1 MSLKV
6 ALYESED
13 AMTNI
18 LIVIDPEESNYTA
31 LERIKEIPATAD
43 VDYKVDLYFNAAPVT
58 ARRANLNSLRES
70 IAAKQAAL
78 DKLVTP
84 YKEMGYRIT
93 TSVIQIHRLYEDI
106 IKSARDYKADFV
118 FKSVRQHAPLKRMF
132 YTSTDWNLIRMCP
145 TALLLVRDQ
154 GTVRGKPVIGA
165 VDIDDEDPEHQEL
178 NRIVLAQAN
187 ALAEALAEVLAE
199 VLGAKVHLIYAYGP
213 AVVMGDGAD
222 PMAYLIA
229 KDKHDAEFKKAK
241 ALASVNNVLASNT
254 KLREGTPATIVTEY
268 AEEISAG
275 IIVLGTVARSGAS
288 GLFNGNTAE
297 SMLEKT
303 QRDMFVIKLESFVSP
318 V

>member
-1 MSLKV
+1 
-6 ALYESED
+6 
-13 AMTNI
+13 MTNI

-31 LERIKEIPATAD
+31 FERIKEIPTTAD
-43 VDYKVDLYFNAAPVT
+43 VDYKVDLYFDAAPVT
-58 ARRANLNSLRES
+58 ARKANSNSLRES

-93 TSVIQIHRLYEDI
+93 TSEIKIRRLCEDI

-199 VLGAKVHLIYAYGP
+199 VLAKVLGAKVHLIYAYGP

-222 PMAYLIA
+222 PMAYQIA

-241 ALASVNNVLASNT
+241 ALASANNVLATNT

-268 AEEISAG
+268 GEEISAG

-288 GLFNGNTAE
+288 GLFIGNTAE

-303 QRDMFVIKLESFVSP
+303 HRDMFVIKLESFVSP

>member
-1 MSLKV
+1 
-6 ALYESED
+6 
-13 AMTNI
+13 MTNI

-43 VDYKVDLYFNAAPVT
+43 VDYKVDLYFDAAPVT
-58 ARRANLNSLRES
+58 ARKANSNSLRES
-70 IAAKQAAL
+70 IAAKQAAV

-154 GTVRGKPVIGA
+154 GTVRGKPVIA
-165 VDIDDEDPEHQEL
+165 SVNIDDEDTEHQEL

-187 ALAEALAEVLAE
+187 ALAE

-222 PMAYLIA
+222 PMAYQIA

-241 ALASVNNVLASNT
+241 ALASANNVLATNT

-268 AEEISAG
+268 GEEISAG
-275 IIVLGTVARSGAS
+275 IIVLGTVARSWAS
-288 GLFNGNTAE
+288 GLFIGNTAE

-303 QRDMFVIKLESFVSP
+303 HRDMFVIKLETFVSP

>member
-1 MSLKV
+1 
-6 ALYESED
+6 
-13 AMTNI
+13 MTNI

-43 VDYKVDLYFNAAPVT
+43 VDYKVDLYFDAAPVT
-58 ARRANLNSLRES
+58 ARKANSNSLRES
-70 IAAKQAAL
+70 IAAKQAAV

-154 GTVRGKPVIGA
+154 GTVRGKPVIA
-165 VDIDDEDPEHQEL
+165 SVNIDDEDPEHQEL

-187 ALAEALAEVLAE
+187 ALAE

-222 PMAYLIA
+222 PMAYQIA

-241 ALASVNNVLASNT
+241 ALASVNNVLLSNT
-254 KLREGTPATIVTEY
+254 KLREGTPETIVTEY

-288 GLFNGNTAE
+288 GLFIGNTAE

-303 QRDMFVIKLESFVSP
+303 HRDMFVIKLESFVSP

>member
-1 MSLKV
+1 
-6 ALYESED
+6 
-13 AMTNI
+13 MTNI

-43 VDYKVDLYFNAAPVT
+43 VDYKVDLYFDAAPVT
-58 ARRANLNSLRES
+58 ARKANSNSLRES
-70 IAAKQAAL
+70 IAAKQAAV

-154 GTVRGKPVIGA
+154 GTVRGKPVIA
-165 VDIDDEDPEHQEL
+165 SVNIDDEDPEHQEL

-187 ALAEALAEVLAE
+187 ALAE

-222 PMAYLIA
+222 PMAYQIA

-241 ALASVNNVLASNT
+241 ALASANNVLASNT
-254 KLREGTPATIVTEY
+254 KLREGTPETIVTEY
-268 AEEISAG
+268 GEEISAG
-275 IIVLGTVARSGAS
+275 IIVLGTVARNGAS
-288 GLFNGNTAE
+288 GLFIGNTAE

-303 QRDMFVIKLESFVSP
+303 HRDMFVIKLESFVSP

>member
-43 VDYKVDLYFNAAPVT
+43 VDYKVDLYFDAAPVT
-58 ARRANLNSLRES
+58 ARKANSNSLREG
-70 IAAKQAAL
+70 IAAKQAAV

-154 GTVRGKPVIGA
+154 GTVRGKPVIA
-165 VDIDDEDPEHQEL
+165 SVNIDDEDTEHQEL

-187 ALAEALAEVLAE
+187 ALAE

-222 PMAYLIA
+222 PMAYQLA

-241 ALASVNNVLASNT
+241 ALASANNVLASNT
-254 KLREGTPATIVTEY
+254 KLREGTPETIVTEY
-268 AEEISAG
+268 GEEISAG

-288 GLFNGNTAE
+288 GLFIGNTAE

-303 QRDMFVIKLESFVSP
+303 HRDMFVTKLESFVSP

>member
-154 GTVRGKPVIGA
+154 GTVRGKPVIA
-165 VDIDDEDPEHQEL
+165 SVNIDDEDPEHQEL

-187 ALAEALAEVLAE
+187 ALAE

-222 PMAYLIA
+222 PMAYQIA

-268 AEEISAG
+268 GEEISAG
-275 IIVLGTVARSGAS
+275 IIVLGTVARNGAS
-288 GLFNGNTAE
+288 GLFIGNTAE

-303 QRDMFVIKLESFVSP
+303 HLDMFVIKLESFVSP

>member
-1 MSLKV
+1 
-6 ALYESED
+6 
-13 AMTNI
+13 MTNI

-43 VDYKVDLYFNAAPVT
+43 VDYKVDLYFDAAPVT
-58 ARRANLNSLRES
+58 ARKANSNSLREG
-70 IAAKQAAL
+70 IAAKQAAV

-154 GTVRGKPVIGA
+154 GTVRGKPVIA
-165 VDIDDEDPEHQEL
+165 SVNIDDEDPEHQEL

-187 ALAEALAEVLAE
+187 ALAE

-222 PMAYLIA
+222 PMAYQIA

-254 KLREGTPATIVTEY
+254 KLREGTPETIVTEY
-268 AEEISAG
+268 GEEISAG

-288 GLFNGNTAE
+288 GLFIGNTAE

-303 QRDMFVIKLESFVSP
+303 HRDMFVIKLESFVSP

>member
-1 MSLKV
+1 
-6 ALYESED
+6 
-13 AMTNI
+13 MTNI

-43 VDYKVDLYFNAAPVT
+43 VDYKVDLYFDAAPVT
-58 ARRANLNSLRES
+58 ARKANSNSLRES
-70 IAAKQAAL
+70 IAAKQAAV

-154 GTVRGKPVIGA
+154 GTVRGKPVIA
-165 VDIDDEDPEHQEL
+165 SVNIDDEDPEHQEL

-187 ALAEALAEVLAE
+187 ALAE

-222 PMAYLIA
+222 PMAYQIA

-241 ALASVNNVLASNT
+241 ALASANNVLASNT
-254 KLREGTPATIVTEY
+254 KLREGTPETIVTEY
-268 AEEISAG
+268 GEEISAG

-288 GLFNGNTAE
+288 GLFIGNTAE

-303 QRDMFVIKLESFVSP
+303 HRDMFVIKLESFVSP

>member
-43 VDYKVDLYFNAAPVT
+43 VDYKVDLYFDAAPVT
-58 ARRANLNSLRES
+58 ARKANSNSLREG
-70 IAAKQAAL
+70 IAAKQAAV

-154 GTVRGKPVIGA
+154 GTARGKPVIA
-165 VDIDDEDPEHQEL
+165 SVNIDDEDTEHQEL

-187 ALAEALAEVLAE
+187 ALAE

-222 PMAYLIA
+222 PMAYQIA

-241 ALASVNNVLASNT
+241 ALASANNVLASNT
-254 KLREGTPATIVTEY
+254 KLREGTPETIVTEY
-268 AEEISAG
+268 GEEISAG

-288 GLFNGNTAE
+288 GLFIGNTAE

-303 QRDMFVIKLESFVSP
+303 HRDMFVIKLESFVSP

>member
-1 MSLKV
+1 
-6 ALYESED
+6 
-13 AMTNI
+13 MTNI

-70 IAAKQAAL
+70 IAANQAAV
-78 DKLVTP
+78 DKLVAP
-84 YKEMGYRIT
+84 YKDMGYRIT

-154 GTVRGKPVIGA
+154 GTVRGKPVISA
-165 VDIDDEDPEHQEL
+165 VNIDDEDPEHQEL

-187 ALAEALAEVLAE
+187 ALAE

-222 PMAYLIA
+222 PMAYQIA

-241 ALASVNNVLASNT
+241 ALASANNVLATNT

-268 AEEISAG
+268 GEEISAG

-288 GLFNGNTAE
+288 GLFIGNTAE

-303 QRDMFVIKLESFVSP
+303 HRDMFVIKLESFVSP

>member
-1 MSLKV
+1 
-6 ALYESED
+6 
-13 AMTNI
+13 MTNI

-70 IAAKQAAL
+70 IAANQAAV
-78 DKLVTP
+78 DKLVAP
-84 YKEMGYRIT
+84 YKDMGYRIT

-145 TALLLVRDQ
+145 TALLLVRDL

-165 VDIDDEDPEHQEL
+165 VNIDDEDPEHQEL

-187 ALAEALAEVLAE
+187 ALAE

-213 AVVMGDGAD
+213 AVVMSDGAD
-222 PMAYLIA
+222 PMAYQIV

-241 ALASVNNVLASNT
+241 ALASANNVLASNT
-254 KLREGTPATIVTEY
+254 KLREGTPETKLLSTEKK
-268 AEEISAG
+268 
-275 IIVLGTVARSGAS
+275 LARA
-288 GLFNGNTAE
+288 
-297 SMLEKT
+297 
-303 QRDMFVIKLESFVSP
+303 
-318 V
+318 

>member
-43 VDYKVDLYFNAAPVT
+43 VDYKVDLYFDAAPVT
-58 ARRANLNSLRES
+58 ARKANSNSLREG
-70 IAAKQAAL
+70 IAAKQAAV

-154 GTVRGKPVIGA
+154 GTVRGKPVIA
-165 VDIDDEDPEHQEL
+165 SVNIDDEDTEHQEL

-187 ALAEALAEVLAE
+187 ALAE

-222 PMAYLIA
+222 PMAYQIA

-241 ALASVNNVLASNT
+241 ALASANNVLASNT
-254 KLREGTPATIVTEY
+254 KLREGTPETIVTEY
-268 AEEISAG
+268 GEEISAG

-288 GLFNGNTAE
+288 GLFIGNTAE

-303 QRDMFVIKLESFVSP
+303 HRDMFVIKLESFVSP

>member
-43 VDYKVDLYFNAAPVT
+43 VDYKVDLYFDAAPVT
-58 ARRANLNSLRES
+58 ARKANSNSLRES
-70 IAAKQAAL
+70 IAAKQAAV

-106 IKSARDYKADFV
+106 IKSAGDYKADFV

-154 GTVRGKPVIGA
+154 GTVRGKPVIA
-165 VDIDDEDPEHQEL
+165 SVNIDDEDPEHQEL

-187 ALAEALAEVLAE
+187 ALAE

-222 PMAYLIA
+222 PMAYQIA

-268 AEEISAG
+268 GEEISAG

-288 GLFNGNTAE
+288 GLFIGNTAE

-303 QRDMFVIKLESFVSP
+303 HRDMFVIKLESFVSP

>member
-1 MSLKV
+1 
-6 ALYESED
+6 
-13 AMTNI
+13 MTNI

-43 VDYKVDLYFNAAPVT
+43 VDYKVDLYFDAAPVT
-58 ARRANLNSLRES
+58 ARKANSNSLREG
-70 IAAKQAAL
+70 IAAKQAAV

-84 YKEMGYRIT
+84 YKDMGYRIT

-154 GTVRGKPVIGA
+154 GTVRGKPVIA
-165 VDIDDEDPEHQEL
+165 SVNIDDEDTEHQEL

-187 ALAEALAEVLAE
+187 ALAE

-222 PMAYLIA
+222 PMAYQIA

-241 ALASVNNVLASNT
+241 ALASANNVLASNT
-254 KLREGTPATIVTEY
+254 KLREGTPETIVTEY
-268 AEEISAG
+268 GEEISAG

-288 GLFNGNTAE
+288 GLFIGNTAE

-303 QRDMFVIKLESFVSP
+303 HRDMFVIKLESFVSP

>member
-1 MSLKV
+1 
-6 ALYESED
+6 
-13 AMTNI
+13 MTNI

-70 IAAKQAAL
+70 IAANQAAV

-154 GTVRGKPVIGA
+154 GTVRGKPVIA
-165 VDIDDEDPEHQEL
+165 SVNIDDEDTEHQEL

-187 ALAEALAEVLAE
+187 ALAE

-222 PMAYLIA
+222 PMAYQIA

-241 ALASVNNVLASNT
+241 ALASANNVLASNT
-254 KLREGTPATIVTEY
+254 KLREGTPETIVTEY
-268 AEEISAG
+268 GEEISAG

-288 GLFNGNTAE
+288 GLFIGNTAE

-303 QRDMFVIKLESFVSP
+303 HRDMFVIKLESFVSP

>member
-13 AMTNI
+13 AMTKI
-18 LIVIDPEESNYTA
+18 LTLIDPEESNYTA

-43 VDYKVDLYFNAAPVT
+43 VDYKVDLYFDAAPVT
-58 ARRANLNSLRES
+58 ARKANSNSLRES
-70 IAAKQAAL
+70 IAAKQAAV

-106 IKSARDYKADFV
+106 IKSARDCKADFV

-154 GTVRGKPVIGA
+154 GTVRGKPVIA
-165 VDIDDEDPEHQEL
+165 SVNIDDEDPEHQEL

-187 ALAEALAEVLAE
+187 ALAE

-222 PMAYLIA
+222 PMAYQIA

-268 AEEISAG
+268 GEEISAG

-288 GLFNGNTAE
+288 GLFIGNTAE

-303 QRDMFVIKLESFVSP
+303 HRDMFVIKLESFVSP

>member
-43 VDYKVDLYFNAAPVT
+43 VDYKVDLYFDAAPVT
-58 ARRANLNSLRES
+58 ARKANSNSLRES
-70 IAAKQAAL
+70 IAAKQAAI

-154 GTVRGKPVIGA
+154 GTVRGKPVIA
-165 VDIDDEDPEHQEL
+165 SVNIDDEDPEHQEL

-187 ALAEALAEVLAE
+187 ALAE

-222 PMAYLIA
+222 PMAYQIA

-268 AEEISAG
+268 GEEISAG

-288 GLFNGNTAE
+288 GLFIGNTAE

-303 QRDMFVIKLESFVSP
+303 HRDMFVIKLESFVSP

>member
-1 MSLKV
+1 
-6 ALYESED
+6 
-13 AMTNI
+13 MTNI

-43 VDYKVDLYFNAAPVT
+43 VDYKVDLYFDAAPVT
-58 ARRANLNSLRES
+58 ARKANSNSLREG
-70 IAAKQAAL
+70 IAAKQAAV

-154 GTVRGKPVIGA
+154 GTVRGKPVIA
-165 VDIDDEDPEHQEL
+165 SVNIDDEDTEHQEL
-178 NRIVLAQAN
+178 NRIVLTQAN
-187 ALAEALAEVLAE
+187 ALAE

-222 PMAYLIA
+222 PMAYQIA

-241 ALASVNNVLASNT
+241 ALASANNVLASNT
-254 KLREGTPATIVTEY
+254 KLREGTPETIVTEY
-268 AEEISAG
+268 GEEISAG

-288 GLFNGNTAE
+288 GLFIGNTAE

-303 QRDMFVIKLESFVSP
+303 HRDMFVIKLESFVSP

>member
-43 VDYKVDLYFNAAPVT
+43 VDYKVDLYFDAAPVT
-58 ARRANLNSLRES
+58 ARKANSNSLRES
-70 IAAKQAAL
+70 IAAKQAAV

-154 GTVRGKPVIGA
+154 GTVRGKPVIA
-165 VDIDDEDPEHQEL
+165 SVNIDDEDPEHQEL

-187 ALAEALAEVLAE
+187 ALAE

-222 PMAYLIA
+222 PMAYQIA

-241 ALASVNNVLASNT
+241 ALASANNVLATNT

-268 AEEISAG
+268 GEEISAG
-275 IIVLGTVARSGAS
+275 IIVLGTVARSGGP
-288 GLFNGNTAE
+288 GLFIGNTAE

-303 QRDMFVIKLESFVSP
+303 HRDMFVIKLETFVSP

>member
-1 MSLKV
+1 
-6 ALYESED
+6 
-13 AMTNI
+13 MTNI

-43 VDYKVDLYFNAAPVT
+43 VDYKVDLYFDAAPVT
-58 ARRANLNSLRES
+58 ARKANSNSLRES
-70 IAAKQAAL
+70 IAAKQAAI

-154 GTVRGKPVIGA
+154 GTVRGKPVIA
-165 VDIDDEDPEHQEL
+165 SVNIDDEDPEHQEL

-187 ALAEALAEVLAE
+187 ALAE

-222 PMAYLIA
+222 PMAYQIA

-268 AEEISAG
+268 GEEISAG
-275 IIVLGTVARSGAS
+275 IIVLGTVARNGAS
-288 GLFNGNTAE
+288 GLFIGNTAE

-303 QRDMFVIKLESFVSP
+303 HRDMFVIKLESFASP

>member
-1 MSLKV
+1 
-6 ALYESED
+6 
-13 AMTNI
+13 MTNI

-84 YKEMGYRIT
+84 HKEMGYRIT
-93 TSVIQIHRLYEDI
+93 TSVIQIRRLCEDI

-154 GTVRGKPVIGA
+154 GTVRGKPVIA
-165 VDIDDEDPEHQEL
+165 SVNIDDEDPEHQEL

-187 ALAEALAEVLAE
+187 ALAE

-241 ALASVNNVLASNT
+241 ALASANNVLASNT
-254 KLREGTPATIVTEY
+254 KLREGTPETIVTEY
-268 AEEISAG
+268 GEEISAG

>member
-43 VDYKVDLYFNAAPVT
+43 VDYKVDLYFDAAPVT
-58 ARRANLNSLRES
+58 ARKANSNSLRES
-70 IAAKQAAL
+70 IAAKQAAV

-154 GTVRGKPVIGA
+154 GTVRGKPVIA
-165 VDIDDEDPEHQEL
+165 SVNIDDEDPEHQEL

-187 ALAEALAEVLAE
+187 ALAE

-222 PMAYLIA
+222 PMAYQIA

-241 ALASVNNVLASNT
+241 EIGRASC
-254 KLREGTPATIVTEY
+254 RERV
-268 AEEISAG
+268 
-275 IIVLGTVARSGAS
+275 
-288 GLFNGNTAE
+288 
-297 SMLEKT
+297 
-303 QRDMFVIKLESFVSP
+303 
-318 V
+318 

>member
-43 VDYKVDLYFNAAPVT
+43 VDYKVDLYFDAAPVT
-58 ARRANLNSLRES
+58 ARKANSNSLRES
-70 IAAKQAAL
+70 IAAKQAAV

-154 GTVRGKPVIGA
+154 GTVRGKPVIA
-165 VDIDDEDPEHQEL
+165 SVNIDDEDTEHQEL

-187 ALAEALAEVLAE
+187 ALAE

-222 PMAYLIA
+222 PMAYQIA

-241 ALASVNNVLASNT
+241 ALASANNVLASNT
-254 KLREGTPATIVTEY
+254 KLREGTPETIVTEY
-268 AEEISAG
+268 GEEISAG

-288 GLFNGNTAE
+288 GLFIGNTAE

-303 QRDMFVIKLESFVSP
+303 HRDMFVIKLESFVSP

>member
-1 MSLKV
+1 MSFKV

-18 LIVIDPEESNYTA
+18 LIVRDPEESNYTA

-70 IAAKQAAL
+70 IAANQAAV
-78 DKLVTP
+78 DKLVAP
-84 YKEMGYRIT
+84 YKDMGYRIT

-154 GTVRGKPVIGA
+154 GTVRGKPVIA
-165 VDIDDEDPEHQEL
+165 SVNIDDEDTEHQEL

-187 ALAEALAEVLAE
+187 ALAE

-222 PMAYLIA
+222 PMAYQIA

-241 ALASVNNVLASNT
+241 ALASANNVLASNT

-288 GLFNGNTAE
+288 GLFIGNTAE

-303 QRDMFVIKLESFVSP
+303 DRDMFVIKLESFVSP

>member
-1 MSLKV
+1 
-6 ALYESED
+6 
-13 AMTNI
+13 MTNI

-43 VDYKVDLYFNAAPVT
+43 VDYKVDLYFDAAPVT

-70 IAAKQAAL
+70 IAANQAAV
-78 DKLVTP
+78 DKLVAP
-84 YKEMGYRIT
+84 YKDMGYRIT

-154 GTVRGKPVIGA
+154 GTVRGKPVIA
-165 VDIDDEDPEHQEL
+165 SVNIDDEDPEHQEL

-187 ALAEALAEVLAE
+187 ALAE

-222 PMAYLIA
+222 PMAYQIA

-254 KLREGTPATIVTEY
+254 KLREGTPETIVTEY
-268 AEEISAG
+268 GEEISAG

-288 GLFNGNTAE
+288 GLFIGNTAE

-303 QRDMFVIKLESFVSP
+303 HRDMFVIKLESFVSP

>member
-43 VDYKVDLYFNAAPVT
+43 VDYKVDLYFDAAPVT
-58 ARRANLNSLRES
+58 ARKANSNSLRES
-70 IAAKQAAL
+70 IAAKQAAI

-154 GTVRGKPVIGA
+154 GTVRGKPVIA
-165 VDIDDEDPEHQEL
+165 SVNIDDEDPEHQEL

-187 ALAEALAEVLAE
+187 ALAE

-222 PMAYLIA
+222 PMAYQIA

-268 AEEISAG
+268 GEEISAG
-275 IIVLGTVARSGAS
+275 IIVLGTVARNGAS
-288 GLFNGNTAE
+288 GLFIGNTAE

-303 QRDMFVIKLESFVSP
+303 HRDMFVIKLESFVSP

>member
-43 VDYKVDLYFNAAPVT
+43 VDYKVDLYFDAAPVT
-58 ARRANLNSLRES
+58 ARKANSNSLRES
-70 IAAKQAAL
+70 IAAKQAAI

-154 GTVRGKPVIGA
+154 GTVRGKPVIA
-165 VDIDDEDPEHQEL
+165 SVNIDDEDPEHQEL

-187 ALAEALAEVLAE
+187 ALAE

-222 PMAYLIA
+222 PMAYQIA

-275 IIVLGTVARSGAS
+275 IIVLGTVARNGAS
-288 GLFNGNTAE
+288 GLFIGNTAE

-303 QRDMFVIKLESFVSP
+303 HRDMFVIKLESFVSP

>member
-1 MSLKV
+1 
-6 ALYESED
+6 
-13 AMTNI
+13 MTNI

-58 ARRANLNSLRES
+58 ARKANLNSLRES
-70 IAAKQAAL
+70 IAANQAAV
-78 DKLVTP
+78 DKLVAP
-84 YKEMGYRIT
+84 YKDMGYRIT

-154 GTVRGKPVIGA
+154 GTVRGKPVIA
-165 VDIDDEDPEHQEL
+165 SVNIDDEDTEHQEL

-187 ALAEALAEVLAE
+187 ALAE

-222 PMAYLIA
+222 PMAYQIA

-241 ALASVNNVLASNT
+241 ALASANNVLASNT
-254 KLREGTPATIVTEY
+254 KLREGTPETIVTEY
-268 AEEISAG
+268 GEEISAG

-288 GLFNGNTAE
+288 GLFIGNTAE

-303 QRDMFVIKLESFVSP
+303 HRDMFVIKLESFVSP

>member
-1 MSLKV
+1 
-6 ALYESED
+6 
-13 AMTNI
+13 MTNI

-43 VDYKVDLYFNAAPVT
+43 VDYKVDLYFDAAPVT
-58 ARRANLNSLRES
+58 ARKANSNSLREG
-70 IAAKQAAL
+70 IAAKQAAV

-154 GTVRGKPVIGA
+154 GTARGKPVIA
-165 VDIDDEDPEHQEL
+165 SVNIDDEDTEHQEL

-187 ALAEALAEVLAE
+187 ALAE

-222 PMAYLIA
+222 PMAYQIA

-241 ALASVNNVLASNT
+241 ALASANNVLASNT
-254 KLREGTPATIVTEY
+254 KLREGTPETIVTEY
-268 AEEISAG
+268 GEEISAG

-288 GLFNGNTAE
+288 GLFIGNTAE

-303 QRDMFVIKLESFVSP
+303 HRDMFVIKLESFVSP

>member
-43 VDYKVDLYFNAAPVT
+43 VDYKVDLYFDAAPVT
-58 ARRANLNSLRES
+58 ARKANSNSLRES
-70 IAAKQAAL
+70 IAAKQAAA

-154 GTVRGKPVIGA
+154 GTVRGKPVIA
-165 VDIDDEDPEHQEL
+165 SVNIDDEDPEHQEL

-187 ALAEALAEVLAE
+187 ALAE

-222 PMAYLIA
+222 PMAYQIA
-229 KDKHDAEFKKAK
+229 KDKHEAEFKKAK

-268 AEEISAG
+268 GEEISAG
-275 IIVLGTVARSGAS
+275 IIVLGTVARNGAS
-288 GLFNGNTAE
+288 GLFIGNTAE

-303 QRDMFVIKLESFVSP
+303 HRDMFVIKLESFVSP

>member
-43 VDYKVDLYFNAAPVT
+43 VDYKVDLYFDAAPVT
-58 ARRANLNSLRES
+58 ARKANSNSLRES
-70 IAAKQAAL
+70 IAAKQAAV

-154 GTVRGKPVIGA
+154 GTVRGKPVIA
-165 VDIDDEDPEHQEL
+165 SVNIDDEDPEHQEL

-187 ALAEALAEVLAE
+187 ALAE

-222 PMAYLIA
+222 PMAYQIA

-241 ALASVNNVLASNT
+241 ALASANNVLASNT
-254 KLREGTPATIVTEY
+254 KLREGTPETIVTEY
-268 AEEISAG
+268 GEEISAG
-275 IIVLGTVARSGAS
+275 IIVLGTVARNGAS
-288 GLFNGNTAE
+288 GLFIGNTAE

-303 QRDMFVIKLESFVSP
+303 HRDMFVIKLESFVSP

>member
-1 MSLKV
+1 
-6 ALYESED
+6 
-13 AMTNI
+13 MTNI

-70 IAAKQAAL
+70 IAANQAAV
-78 DKLVTP
+78 DKLVAP
-84 YKEMGYRIT
+84 YKDMGYRIT

-154 GTVRGKPVIGA
+154 GTVRGKPVIA
-165 VDIDDEDPEHQEL
+165 SVNIDDEDPEHQEL

-187 ALAEALAEVLAE
+187 ALAE

-222 PMAYLIA
+222 PMAYQIA

-241 ALASVNNVLASNT
+241 ALASANNVLATNT

-268 AEEISAG
+268 GEEISAG

-288 GLFNGNTAE
+288 GLFIGNTAE

-303 QRDMFVIKLESFVSP
+303 HRDMFVIKLESFVSP

>member
-1 MSLKV
+1 
-6 ALYESED
+6 
-13 AMTNI
+13 MTNI

-43 VDYKVDLYFNAAPVT
+43 VDYKVDLYFDAAPVT
-58 ARRANLNSLRES
+58 ARKANSNSLREG
-70 IAAKQAAL
+70 IAAKQAAV

-154 GTVRGKPVIGA
+154 GTVRGKPVIA
-165 VDIDDEDPEHQEL
+165 SVNIDDEDTEHQEL

-187 ALAEALAEVLAE
+187 ALAE

-222 PMAYLIA
+222 PMAYQIA

-241 ALASVNNVLASNT
+241 ALASANNVLASNT
-254 KLREGTPATIVTEY
+254 KLREGTPETILTEY
-268 AEEISAG
+268 GEEISAG

-288 GLFNGNTAE
+288 GLFIGNTAE

-303 QRDMFVIKLESFVSP
+303 HRDMFVIKLESFVSP

>member
-1 MSLKV
+1 
-6 ALYESED
+6 
-13 AMTNI
+13 MTNI

-84 YKEMGYRIT
+84 HKEMGYRIT
-93 TSVIQIHRLYEDI
+93 TSVIQIRRLCEDI

-154 GTVRGKPVIGA
+154 GTVRGKPVIA
-165 VDIDDEDPEHQEL
+165 SVNIDDEDPEHQEL

-187 ALAEALAEVLAE
+187 ALAE

-222 PMAYLIA
+222 PMAYQIA

-241 ALASVNNVLASNT
+241 ALASANNVLATNT

-268 AEEISAG
+268 GEEISAG

-288 GLFNGNTAE
+288 GLFIGNTAE

-303 QRDMFVIKLESFVSP
+303 HRDMFVIKLESFVSP

>member
-43 VDYKVDLYFNAAPVT
+43 VDYKVDLYFDAAPVT
-58 ARRANLNSLRES
+58 ARKANSNSLRES
-70 IAAKQAAL
+70 IAAKQAAV

-154 GTVRGKPVIGA
+154 GTVRGKPVIA
-165 VDIDDEDPEHQEL
+165 SVNIDDEDPEHQEL

-187 ALAEALAEVLAE
+187 ALAE

-222 PMAYLIA
+222 PMAYQIA

-241 ALASVNNVLASNT
+241 ALASANNVLASNT
-254 KLREGTPATIVTEY
+254 KLREGTPETIVTEY
-268 AEEISAG
+268 GEEISAG

-288 GLFNGNTAE
+288 GLFIGNTAE

-303 QRDMFVIKLESFVSP
+303 HRDMFVIKLESFVSP

>member
-1 MSLKV
+1 
-6 ALYESED
+6 
-13 AMTNI
+13 MTNI
-18 LIVIDPEESNYTA
+18 LVVIDPEESNYTA

-70 IAAKQAAL
+70 IAANQAAV
-78 DKLVTP
+78 DKLVAP

-154 GTVRGKPVIGA
+154 GTVRGKPVIA
-165 VDIDDEDPEHQEL
+165 SVNIDDEDTEHQEL

-187 ALAEALAEVLAE
+187 ALAE

-222 PMAYLIA
+222 PMAYQIA

-241 ALASVNNVLASNT
+241 ALASANNVLASNT
-254 KLREGTPATIVTEY
+254 KLREGTPETIVTEY
-268 AEEISAG
+268 GEEISAG

-288 GLFNGNTAE
+288 GLFIGNTAE

-303 QRDMFVIKLESFVSP
+303 HRDMFVIKLESFVSP

>member
-43 VDYKVDLYFNAAPVT
+43 VDYKVDLYFDAAPVT
-58 ARRANLNSLRES
+58 ARKANSNSLRES
-70 IAAKQAAL
+70 IAAKQAAV

-93 TSVIQIHRLYEDI
+93 TSVIQIHRFYEDI

-154 GTVRGKPVIGA
+154 GTVRGKPVIA
-165 VDIDDEDPEHQEL
+165 SVNIDDEDPEHQEL

-187 ALAEALAEVLAE
+187 ALAE

-222 PMAYLIA
+222 PMAYQIA

-268 AEEISAG
+268 GEEISAG
-275 IIVLGTVARSGAS
+275 IIVLGTVARNGAS
-288 GLFNGNTAE
+288 GLFIGNTAE

-303 QRDMFVIKLESFVSP
+303 HRDMFVIKLESFVSP

>member
-1 MSLKV
+1 MSFKV

-43 VDYKVDLYFNAAPVT
+43 VDYKVDLYFDAAPVT
-58 ARRANLNSLRES
+58 ARKANSNSLREG
-70 IAAKQAAL
+70 IAAKQAAV

-154 GTVRGKPVIGA
+154 GTVRGKPVIA
-165 VDIDDEDPEHQEL
+165 SVNIDDEDTEHQEL

-187 ALAEALAEVLAE
+187 ALAE

-222 PMAYLIA
+222 PMAYQIA

-241 ALASVNNVLASNT
+241 ALASANNVLASNT
-254 KLREGTPATIVTEY
+254 KLREGTPETIVTEY
-268 AEEISAG
+268 GEEISAG

-288 GLFNGNTAE
+288 GLFIGNTAE

-303 QRDMFVIKLESFVSP
+303 HRDMFVIKLESFVSP

>member
-43 VDYKVDLYFNAAPVT
+43 VDYKVELYFDAAPVT
-58 ARRANLNSLRES
+58 ARKANSNSLRES
-70 IAAKQAAL
+70 IAAKQAAV

-154 GTVRGKPVIGA
+154 GTVRGKPVIA
-165 VDIDDEDPEHQEL
+165 SVNIDDEDPEHQEL

-187 ALAEALAEVLAE
+187 ALAE

-222 PMAYLIA
+222 PMAYQIA

-268 AEEISAG
+268 GEEISAG
-275 IIVLGTVARSGAS
+275 IIVLGTVARNGAS
-288 GLFNGNTAE
+288 GLFIGNTAE

-303 QRDMFVIKLESFVSP
+303 HRDMFVIKLESFVSP